1 MVQSIFYGVPNL
13 VCICIDRVLDGD
25 AAGRLYHYYQAAP
38 IPFHGLSDMM
48 LTMDQFYDDL
58 RYPQAEMENRR
69 FGGTVKSEGGRRM
82 KKVQSA
88 VEMTEHKGDLATFV
102 VHVQYR
108 QNATWQGKVVW
119 TDTKQESHFRSALEL
134 VKLMDNAMT
143 SAAAKEVKKANG

>member
-1 MVQSIFYGVPNL
+1 
-13 VCICIDRVLDGD
+13 
-25 AAGRLYHYYQAAP
+25 
-38 IPFHGLSDMM
+38 
-48 LTMDQFYDDL
+48 
-58 RYPQAEMENRR
+58 
-69 FGGTVKSEGGRRM
+69 M

>member
-1 MVQSIFYGVPNL
+1 
-13 VCICIDRVLDGD
+13 
-25 AAGRLYHYYQAAP
+25 
-38 IPFHGLSDMM
+38 
-48 LTMDQFYDDL
+48 
-58 RYPQAEMENRR
+58 MENRR

>member
-13 VCICIDRVLDGD
+13 VSICIDEVRDGD

-38 IPFHGLSDMM
+38 ILFRGLSEMV

-58 RYPQAEMENRR
+58 RYPQAEMEERR
-69 FGGTVKSEGGRRM
+69 FSGKAKSEGGRQM
-82 KKVQSA
+82 KKVQNA
-88 VEMTEHKGDLATFV
+88 AEMTEHKGDLATFV

-134 VKLMDNAMT
+134 MKLMDNAMT
-143 SAAAKEVKKANG
+143 SAAAKDEKKANG